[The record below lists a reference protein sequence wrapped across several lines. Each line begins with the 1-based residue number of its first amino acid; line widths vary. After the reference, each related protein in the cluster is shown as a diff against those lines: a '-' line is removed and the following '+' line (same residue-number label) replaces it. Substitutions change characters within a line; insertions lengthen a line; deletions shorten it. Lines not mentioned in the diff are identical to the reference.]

1 MRVETLRR
9 CLLLQALSGCSDAIL
24 RRLLLHYGTVDGVWQ
39 SDLAQWP
46 ALEVPPPVTAAFGRM
61 RETGR
66 IPDTRIDIERQLGE
80 LTDFPVQVYCL
91 GSADYPPLLKTIADP
106 PPLLYVRGAA
116 DYLLR
121 PQLAVVGSRRA
132 SSSGL
137 RAARE
142 FSAAAVELGMVVTSG
157 LALGIDG
164 AAHAGALAAGGASVA
179 VMATGIEQI
188 YPRRHRQLGEQL
200 SQAGCLVTEYPP
212 GSQPLREHF
221 PRRNRIISGLS
232 LGVLVVEA
240 ALPSGSLITA
250 GTALEQGREVFT
262 LPWSIYHPGGR
273 GCLRLLRDGATQ
285 VQEVDDIVQQL
296 ASLVQLQRAL
306 SLPEPPA
313 EERQQRPARKD
324 RQSQAPDQVLLTLIG
339 DATIGVDELA
349 AHSRLPP
356 SQVMALLSSLE
367 LEGQVERS
375 AGGYSRSTGS

>member
-1 MRVETLRR
+1 MLQKLASFAGIHEAGAEEHVTEYAQGAHVFEPNPRLFILNRGSVAVFGTERLAQKLRYKPLDLER
-9 CLLLQALSGCSDAIL
+9 SSRREA
-24 RRLLLHYGTVDGVWQ
+24 RRLEDEESHDAMGRVLRT
-39 SDLAQWP
+39 LARRAP
-46 ALEVPPPVTAAFGRM
+46 
-61 RETGR
+61 
-66 IPDTRIDIERQLGE
+66 
-80 LTDFPVQVYCL
+80 
-91 GSADYPPLLKTIADP
+91 SA
-106 PPLLYVRGAA
+106 GAA
-116 DYLLR
+116 PRMPSLEER
-121 PQLAVVGSRRA
+121 PPAA
-132 SSSGL
+132 
-137 RAARE
+137 AAR
-142 FSAAAVELGMVVTSG
+142 SPSVERPTGQESDFTNPEPLSR
-157 LALGIDG
+157 D
-164 AAHAGALAAGGASVA
+164 HAAGGASVA